1 MIRKADNSGLDEEL
15 QTELTITKAFIDIL
29 HKEQKALIGANLEV
43 LETLP
48 QDKAEMVIQLTQLS
62 KKRDQRLRSR
72 GLNSDRKGME
82 VLLAS
87 CQDVKSTTVKWNE
100 LLKLAESAQQLNRT
114 NGDLINTR
122 LRYNQQALNVL
133 QNATGESAPLY
144 GPTGRTFSVKGG
156 RQFGQV

>member
-1 MIRKADNSGLDEEL
+1 MIRQLDNSGLDEEL
-15 QTELTITKAFIDIL
+15 LTELAITKAFIDIL

-48 QDKAEMVIQLTQLS
+48 QDKAELVIQLTQMS
-62 KKRDQRLRSR
+62 KKRDQRLHSR

-82 VLLAS
+82 ILLAS
-87 CQDVKSTTVKWNE
+87 CQDVKSTTAKWNA
-100 LLKLAESAQQLNRT
+100 LLKLAESAQQLNQT

-133 QNATGESAPLY
+133 QNATGESPPLY
-144 GPTGRTFSVKGG
+144 GPTGRTFNVKGG